1 MMVKMMVEQQKAQDR
16 TWFESGGEEGGI
28 ENDEFEAALLH
39 YCSKDKEVAM
49 AMQVYMMKM
58 R

>member
-1 MMVKMMVEQQKAQDR
+1 MMVEQQKAQDR
-16 TWFESGGEEGGI
+16 TWFESGGEDGGI

-39 YCSKDKEVAM
+39 YCAKDKDVAM
-49 AMQVYMMKM
+49 AMQTYMMKM